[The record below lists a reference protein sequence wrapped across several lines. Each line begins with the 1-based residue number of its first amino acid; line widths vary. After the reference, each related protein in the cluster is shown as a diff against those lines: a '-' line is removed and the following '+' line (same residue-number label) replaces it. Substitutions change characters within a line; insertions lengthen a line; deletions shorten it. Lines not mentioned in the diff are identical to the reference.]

1 MIIIEK
7 LNRLREWANS
17 ERPVDL
23 LFIALNEVSAE
34 MSNRIFNSEKGY
46 RDIYGNAPKPTY
58 SDPYKKVRE
67 NYKPARQTKVVDF
80 ELTGSLRRS
89 LDTVRDAN
97 NIKIVLRNDAEALIS
112 KYLEKYRGTIVFEMS
127 EDELKLFN
135 QIASE
140 LLIKDI
146 KKIFNETL

>member
-46 RDIYGNAPKPTY
+46 RDIYGNSPKPTY

-67 NYKPARQTKVVDF
+67 NKGRQTKVVDF
-80 ELTGSLRRS
+80 ENTGSLRRS

-97 NIKIVLRNDAEALIS
+97 NIKLVLRNDAEALIS

>member
-58 SDPYKKVRE
+58 SDPYKKIR
-67 NYKPARQTKVVDF
+67 KKFVDF
-80 ELTGSLRRS
+80 EDTGSLRRS

-97 NIKIVLRNDAEALIS
+97 NIKLVLRNDPEALIS

-127 EDELKLFN
+127 DDELKLFN